1 MTWRVRYSKL
11 GKIRFTSHG
20 DTVSHVERALRRCN
34 VEVAYS
40 QGFTPRPKIS
50 FGLGLPTG
58 AESLAEYLDI
68 DLVDHIDDVPSFMA
82 MLTDALPVGYTV
94 TAMETRLA
102 GAVSLQEIVTACSWE
117 IALDGVS
124 RDELDHAVRVCIAA
138 DALPLERERKG
149 QRRTDDVRPSIETL
163 AVLDPDADGR
173 PRLGALVA
181 TGARGLRP
189 TELVQV
195 LLPQHDALDAARRIL
210 RTEQF
215 IDVEGERRPVLAPTA
230 TLQETHS

>member
-1 MTWRVRYSKL
+1 MTWRLRYSKL
-11 GKIRFTSHG
+11 GKIRFTSHR
-20 DTVSHVERALRRCN
+20 DTVAHVERALRRCG
-34 VEVAYS
+34 VGVAYS

-68 DLVDHIDDVPSFMA
+68 DLADPIDDLDAFRGV
-82 MLTDALPVGYTV
+82 LTDALPVGYTV
-94 TAMETRLA
+94 TAIAPRPV
-102 GAVSLQEIVTACSWE
+102 GAVSLQEIVTACQWE

-124 RDELDHAVRVCIAA
+124 ADELDHAVRAGVAA
-138 DALPLERERKG
+138 SVLLLDRERKG

-163 AVLDPDADGR
+163 AALEPDADDR
-173 PRLGALVA
+173 PRLGALLA

-195 LLPQHDALDAARRIL
+195 LLPRHDALDAARRIV

-215 IDVEGERRPVLAPTA
+215 IDVEGERRPVLAPA
-230 TLQETHS
+230 PTLQETHT

>member
-1 MTWRVRYSKL
+1 MTWRVRYAKL

-34 VEVAYS
+34 VAVAYS
-40 QGFTPRPKIS
+40 NGFTPRPKIS

-68 DLVDHIDDVPSFMA
+68 DLVEDPDDLDSFIA
-82 MLTDALPVGYTV
+82 VLTDALPVGYTV
-94 TAMETRLA
+94 TAMERRA
-102 GAVSLQEIVTACSWE
+102 PGAVSLQEAVTACSWE

-124 RDELDHAVRVCIAA
+124 TDQLDRAVRTAIAA
-138 DALPLERERKG
+138 DSLPLERERKG

-163 AVLDPDADGR
+163 AVLQPDADDR
-173 PRLGALVA
+173 PRLGAVLA

-189 TELVQV
+189 SELVQV